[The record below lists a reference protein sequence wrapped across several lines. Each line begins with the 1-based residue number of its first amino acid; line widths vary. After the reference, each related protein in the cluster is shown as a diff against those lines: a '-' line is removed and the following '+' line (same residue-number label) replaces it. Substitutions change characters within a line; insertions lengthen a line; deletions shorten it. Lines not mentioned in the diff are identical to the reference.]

1 MDTKGVV
8 IDDKT
13 MEMLVEISEMDGTSL
28 DTEIQKYIYYATE
41 GRKKIAAM
49 GEMSPTLKAL
59 CNLKLKCP
67 ENYDWKEDYA
77 DALCEKYCR

>member
-13 MEMLVEISEMDGTSL
+13 MEMLVEISDRNERSL
-28 DTEIQKYIYYATE
+28 EEEVQKYIYYATE

-49 GEMSPTLKAL
+49 GEMPPSLAAFAGSL
-59 CNLKLKCP
+59 GKLP
-67 ENYDWKEDYA
+67 ENYDWKEEYA
-77 DALCEKYCR
+77 DALCEKYCI